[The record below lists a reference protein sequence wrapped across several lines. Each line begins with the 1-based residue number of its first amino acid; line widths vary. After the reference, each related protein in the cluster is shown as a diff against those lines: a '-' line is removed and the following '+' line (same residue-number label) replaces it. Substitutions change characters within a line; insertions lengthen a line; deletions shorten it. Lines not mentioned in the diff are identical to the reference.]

1 MVFSNL
7 QGQIKIKSVKKAA
20 KQIVEKYYVYLNEDF
35 YHNKKV
41 VSDFTEIQTKKT
53 LNKVTGYVTH
63 LVKLVLKG
71 TSKGL
76 YIKKHEEDRE
86 KKEGYLPKTS
96 LLDSDKVLVD
106 SVTMEMINS
115 YGFEGN
121 FIERGQNEAEVAQAE
136 VN

>member
-1 MVFSNL
+1 VVFSNSK
-7 QGQIKIKSVKKAA
+7 GQIKIKSVKKAA

-86 KKEGYLPKTS
+86 KKEGYLPKVS
-96 LLDSDKVLVD
+96 FLDSNRVEVD
-106 SVTMEMINS
+106 SVTMEMVNA

-121 FIERGQNEAEVAQAE
+121 FVEIGSKMNGAEQAE